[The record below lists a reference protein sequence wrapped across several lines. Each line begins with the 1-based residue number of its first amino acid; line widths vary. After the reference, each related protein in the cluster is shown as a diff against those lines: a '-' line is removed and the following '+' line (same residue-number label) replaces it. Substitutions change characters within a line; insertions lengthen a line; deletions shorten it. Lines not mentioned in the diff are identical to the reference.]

1 MTYEEKF
8 EIYTNESLSLDD
20 IIQIENDLKEIW
32 IEFGK
37 QLKDNEYPKLI
48 VSEEDWDW
56 FGKVVSGYVRMYP
69 TGTECRRYPRAFL
82 RILSEKRKFVE
93 HILKLQSTAGK
104 QHPGVLYE
112 TVDPAWVLI
121 GGGLESLPSYNG

>member
-8 EIYTNESLSLDD
+8 EIYTNESLSLND
-20 IIQIENDLKEIW
+20 IEEIQNDIKEMW

-37 QLKDNEYPKLI
+37 RLKDDEYPKLI

-56 FGKVVSGYVRMYP
+56 FGNVVSSYVRMYP
-69 TGTECRRYPRAFL
+69 HGTECRRYPRVFF

-93 HILKLQSTAGK
+93 NVLKLQSAAKK
-104 QHPGVLYE
+104 QHPSTLYE

-121 GGGLESLPSYNG
+121 GGGLEGLPSYN